1 MKAMWF
7 DNREEQQDKPERQ
20 AIRSVQQKQ
29 MIFLA
34 QNLHPLLFTN
44 KAVRHNK
51 NERGK
56 KAARFPI

>member
-7 DNREEQQDKPERQ
+7 DNREEQQDKPDGQ

-34 QNLHPLLFTN
+34 KNLHPLLFTN
-44 KAVRHNK
+44 KDVRHNK

-56 KAARFPI
+56 EAARFPI